1 MCQNCNVQTS
11 NFNIIIIIK
20 DSYKMKSMNN
30 NLVMLSRCT
39 VCNKKNLK

>member
-20 DSYKMKSMNN
+20 DSNKMKSMNN